1 MAQSPTAARL
11 RLAATLSSSIA
22 LLCSCGLVLLLV
34 CASCVKL
41 PRSKQIAHHQ
51 SSNTQSGTEPASL
64 IHLNT
69 ASRAELEK
77 LPGVGEGIAGRII
90 EHREKFGPFRRVEQ
104 VLMVRG
110 ISESRFRQMRP
121 FITVE

>member
-1 MAQSPTAARL
+1 MAQSPIAARL
-11 RLAATLSSSIA
+11 CLAALSSNTA
-22 LLCSCGLVLLLV
+22 LLCSCSLVLLLV

-41 PRSKQIAHHQ
+41 PRSKQIANNQ
-51 SSNTQSGTEPASL
+51 SSHTQSGTTPASL

-69 ASRAELEK
+69 ASRAELEQ

-90 EHREKFGPFRRVEQ
+90 EHREKFGPFRRVEH

-121 FITVE
+121 FLTVE

>member
-1 MAQSPTAARL
+1 MAQSSIAAHL
-11 RLAATLSSSIA
+11 HLAALSSNAA
-22 LLCSCGLVLLLV
+22 LLYAGGLVLLLV
-34 CASCVKL
+34 FASCVKL
-41 PRSKQIAHHQ
+41 PRSKQIANEQ
-51 SSNTQSGTEPASL
+51 SSNTQPGPTPASL

-121 FITVE
+121 FLTVE